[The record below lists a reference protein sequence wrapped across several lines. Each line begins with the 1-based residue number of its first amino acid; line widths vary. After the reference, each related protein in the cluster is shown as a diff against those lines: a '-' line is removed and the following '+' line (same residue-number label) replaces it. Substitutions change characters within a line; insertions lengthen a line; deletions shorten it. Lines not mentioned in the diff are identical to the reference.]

1 MKIRSITCFFDPG
14 GIKPDHTLEM
24 LSNLARESRT
34 VCQENGYEVQTL
46 RLATTPFS
54 YNQTNLQTD
63 QILKHASSMETKAN
77 LSGFDYLSLGPALIQ
92 NPDSYRIIPDILQ
105 ESQKLFLSGMIA
117 DRDNGISIQ
126 AIKLCAEIICKNAE
140 LEPDGFA
147 NLRFSALAN
156 VDPFGPFFPGS
167 YHQPGQP
174 ASIGLAIEGA
184 DDVVA
189 AFHGAKTLQEAQ
201 KELIS
206 RLEKHANQLGLL
218 FADLVADK
226 QVVFQGF
233 DFSVAPFP
241 EDYCSLGAAMESLG
255 VSSFGNHG
263 SLAAAAFLTDTLDRG
278 NWERC
283 GFNGLMLPLLEDS
296 RLSQRSID
304 ETLSIKD
311 LLMYSAVCGT
321 GLDTIP
327 IPGSTT
333 QEQIEAILLDI
344 AALSSRLDKP
354 LTTRLMPVPGMAA
367 GEITQFDFEYFSNG
381 KVLGLDANPLRGFF
395 NNESESF
402 KLKPRKTKLN

>member
-14 GIKPDHTLEM
+14 GIKPDNTLEI
-24 LSNLARESRT
+24 LSDLAKESRKF
-34 VCQENGYEVQTL
+34 CLANGYEVQTL

-54 YNQTNLQTD
+54 HNQPNIKFD
-63 QILKHASSMETKAN
+63 EILKFATSLETKAD
-77 LSGFDYLSLGPALIQ
+77 LLGFDYLSLGPALIQ
-92 NPDSYRIIPDILQ
+92 NPESYRVIPDLLR
-105 ESQKLFLSGMIA
+105 ESKKIFLSGMIA
-117 DRDNGISIQ
+117 DQNSGISIE
-126 AIKLCAEIICKNAE
+126 AIKLCAEIICRNANV
-140 LEPDGFA
+140 EPDGFA

-156 VDPFGPFFPGS
+156 VNPYGPFFPGS

-174 ASIGLAIEGA
+174 PAIGLAIEGA
-184 DDVVA
+184 DEVVI
-189 AFHGAKTLQEAQ
+189 AFQEAKNLQEAQ
-201 KELIS
+201 EKLTS

-241 EDYCSLGAAMESLG
+241 EDCCSLGAAMESLG
-255 VSSFGNHG
+255 VSSLGKHG

-344 AALSSRLDKP
+344 AALSSRLNKP

-367 GEITQFDFEYFSNG
+367 GEITNFDFEYFSNG
-381 KVLGLDANPLRGFF
+381 KVLEIDANPLSGFF
-395 NNESESF
+395 NIESEKF
-402 KLKPRKTKLN
+402 KLKPRKSQRN